1 MANTEQI
8 APPKGPSLIVQMGML
23 VAMTGAALGV
33 GWFAGT
39 YLKNSEKPP
48 APVKESHQ
56 KLPAKETK
64 ETKKEGETGPVLV
77 ELASLTTNLAAP
89 TDVWARL
96 QVSLVFDGTPPPGMA
111 EDIHQD
117 LLAFM
122 RTVKMHQVEGAS
134 GYQHLR
140 ADLQERAAIRSG
152 GKVKEVLVR
161 ALLFE

>member
-8 APPKGPSLIVQMGML
+8 APPKGPSLIIQIAML
-23 VAMTGAALGV
+23 LAMTGVALGV

-39 YLKNSEKPP
+39 YLKNSEKPAPP
-48 APVKESHQ
+48 AKESHE
-56 KLPAKETK
+56 KKATHEA
-64 ETKKEGETGPVLV
+64 KKEGDAGPALV
-77 ELASLTTNLAAP
+77 DLAPMTTNLAAP
-89 TDVWARL
+89 AEIWARVQL
-96 QVSLVFDGTPPPGMA
+96 SLVFDGPPPAGMA
-111 EDIHQD
+111 EDVHQD
-117 LLAFM
+117 LLAFL

-161 ALLFE
+161 TLLFE

>member
-8 APPKGPSLIVQMGML
+8 ASPKGPSLIIQMAML
-23 VAMTGAALGV
+23 LAMTGAALGV

-39 YLKNSEKPP
+39 YLKNSDKP
-48 APVKESHQ
+48 A
-56 KLPAKETK
+56 LPAKESHEKKTAH
-64 ETKKEGETGPVLV
+64 EAKKEGEAGPTLV
-77 ELASLTTNLAAP
+77 DLAPMTTNLAAP
-89 TDVWARL
+89 AEVWARVQL
-96 QVSLVFDGTPPPGMA
+96 SLVFDGQPPAGMA
-111 EDIHQD
+111 EDVHQD
-117 LLAFM
+117 LLAFL

-161 ALLFE
+161 TLLFE

>member
-8 APPKGPSLIVQMGML
+8 AAPKGPSLIVQMGML
-23 VAMTGAALGV
+23 FAMTGAALGV

-39 YLKNSEKPP
+39 YLKNSEKPAP
-48 APVKESHQ
+48 PVKESHQ
-56 KLPAKETK
+56 KLPTK
-64 ETKKEGETGPVLV
+64 ETKKEGETTGPVLV

-111 EDIHQD
+111 ENIHQD
-117 LLAFM
+117 LLAFL

-134 GYQHLR
+134 GYQHQR

>member
-8 APPKGPSLIVQMGML
+8 APPKGPSLIIQIAML
-23 VAMTGAALGV
+23 LAMTGAALGV

-39 YLKNSEKPP
+39 YLKNSEKPAQP
-48 APVKESHQ
+48 AKESHE
-56 KLPAKETK
+56 KKATHEA
-64 ETKKEGETGPVLV
+64 KKEGEAGPTLV
-77 ELASLTTNLAAP
+77 DLAPMTTNLAAP
-89 TDVWARL
+89 AEIWARVQL
-96 QVSLVFDGTPPPGMA
+96 SLVFDGPPPPGMA
-111 EDIHQD
+111 EDVHQD
-117 LLAFM
+117 LLAFL

-161 ALLFE
+161 TLLFE

>member
-1 MANTEQI
+1 MANAEQI
-8 APPKGPSLIVQMGML
+8 APPKGPSIIVQMAML
-23 VAMTGAALGV
+23 LAMTGAALGV

-39 YLKNSEKPP
+39 YLKNSETP
-48 APVKESHQ
+48 AP
-56 KLPAKETK
+56 PAKEGHQKAPGK
-64 ETKKEGETGPVLV
+64 EAKKEGGAGPTLV
-77 ELASLTTNLAAP
+77 DLEPMTTNLAAP
-89 TDVWARL
+89 AEVWARL
-96 QVSLVFDGTPPPGMA
+96 QVSLLFDAPPPPGMA
-111 EDIHQD
+111 DDVHQD

-161 ALLFE
+161 TLLFE

>member
-8 APPKGPSLIVQMGML
+8 APPKGPSLIIQMAML
-23 VAMTGAALGV
+23 LAMTGAALGV

-39 YLKNSEKPP
+39 YLKNSDKPVP
-48 APVKESHQ
+48 
-56 KLPAKETK
+56 PAKENHEK
-64 ETKKEGETGPVLV
+64 KPAHEAKKEGETGPTLV
-77 ELASLTTNLAAP
+77 DLAPMTTNLAAP
-89 TDVWARL
+89 AEVWARVQL
-96 QVSLVFDGTPPPGMA
+96 SLVFDGAPPPGMA
-111 EDIHQD
+111 EDVHQD
-117 LLAFM
+117 LLAFL

-161 ALLFE
+161 TLLFE